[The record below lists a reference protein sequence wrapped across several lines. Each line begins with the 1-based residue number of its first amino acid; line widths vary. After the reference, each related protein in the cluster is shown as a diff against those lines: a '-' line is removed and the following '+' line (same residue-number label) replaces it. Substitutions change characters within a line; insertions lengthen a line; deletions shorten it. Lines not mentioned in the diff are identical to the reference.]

1 MVQPLSVS
9 VCASGIALPRES
21 QPEKN
26 MTTMSSTAAQR
37 TSANPSGGFV
47 RWIEGWVNSLAA
59 HWVRR
64 EAIKALRQLDDR
76 ALRDIG
82 ISRCHIERAVWGI
95 VDRELG
101 RLR

>member
-1 MVQPLSVS
+1 MS
-9 VCASGIALPRES
+9 
-21 QPEKN
+21 
-26 MTTMSSTAAQR
+26 TMSSTAAQR
-37 TSANPSGGFV
+37 TTASPSGGFV
-47 RWIEGWVNSLAA
+47 GWIEGWVNNLTA

-82 ISRCHIERAVWGI
+82 ISRCHIERAVSG
-95 VDRELG
+95 VADLELG